1 MPHVLALKVDKA
13 RQAHSMPD
21 LEIWLSYFR
30 LAGFWLMAGLLL
42 VPALAVAMSLSQEPG
57 VDGRPS
63 QVAFLALAVPLG
75 FAPVLLH
82 WKYGRRRGPILTF
95 TAQGILMN
103 AIDPEAIIPWRD
115 IDVRASWHVLGG
127 WRTILTFR
135 CVGRPP
141 KEGRRA
147 GPADLYE
154 LRIPNIATKGCL
166 SLQRLARSYKT
177 ATMTDEP
184 QSPP

>member
-1 MPHVLALKVDKA
+1 VV
-13 RQAHSMPD
+13 
-21 LEIWLSYFR
+21 
-30 LAGFWLMAGLLL
+30 
-42 VPALAVAMSLSQEPG
+42 
-57 VDGRPS
+57 
-63 QVAFLALAVPLG
+63 FLALAAPLG
-75 FAPVLLH
+75 VVPVLLH
-82 WKYGRRRGPILTF
+82 WKYGRRKGPILTF

-141 KEGRRA
+141 KEGRRV

-154 LRIPNIATKGCL
+154 LRLPNIATKGCL
-166 SLQRLARSYKT
+166 SPQRLARSYKT
-177 ATMTDEP
+177 ATMTEE
-184 QSPP
+184 QRSPS

>member
-1 MPHVLALKVDKA
+1 MKVDKA

-21 LEIWLSYFR
+21 LVIWLSYFR

-42 VPALAVAMSLSQEPG
+42 IPVLAAAMSLSQEPD

-63 QVAFLALAVPLG
+63 QVVFLALAAPLG
-75 FAPVLLH
+75 VVPVLLH

-103 AIDPEAIIPWRD
+103 AIDPEANIPWRD

-141 KEGRRA
+141 KEGRRVGA
-147 GPADLYE
+147 ADLYE
-154 LRIPNIATKGCL
+154 LRLPNIATKGCL
-166 SLQRLARSYKT
+166 SLQRLARSYKK
-177 ATMTDEP
+177 ATMSDE
-184 QSPP
+184 QRTKS

>member
-1 MPHVLALKVDKA
+1 
-13 RQAHSMPD
+13 MPD

-42 VPALAVAMSLSQEPG
+42 VPVLAVAMSLSQEPG
-57 VDGRPS
+57 VDGRAS

-82 WKYGRRRGPILTF
+82 WKYGRRKGPILTF

-141 KEGRRA
+141 KERRRVGA
-147 GPADLYE
+147 ADLYE
-154 LRIPNIATKGCL
+154 LRLPNIATKGCL
-166 SLQRLARSYKT
+166 SLQRLARSYKK
-177 ATMTDEP
+177 ATMSDE
-184 QSPP
+184 QRTKSKLSTGGAA

>member
-1 MPHVLALKVDKA
+1 
-13 RQAHSMPD
+13 MPD

-42 VPALAVAMSLSQEPG
+42 VPALAVVMSLSQEPD
-57 VDGRPS
+57 VDDRPS
-63 QVAFLALAVPLG
+63 QVVFLALAAPLG
-75 FAPVLLH
+75 VVPVLLN
-82 WKYGRRRGPILTF
+82 WKYGRRKGPILTL

-135 CVGRPP
+135 CVSRPP
-141 KEGRRA
+141 KEGRRVGA
-147 GPADLYE
+147 ADLYE